1 MSMPA
6 ADDLRRVL
14 RRAGAAEGRA
24 AWLLGRLRAGLARR
38 VGGGWS
44 SGSSAC
50 RYRAWWNSPAA
61 GSSAAQT
68 VSGSRAR
75 YGSVDRRRASVAR
88 LRVGAC
94 FKPIRHTPDA
104 CQWPPNS
111 SQNSA
116 LSVPHWRAAM
126 ADPMPA
132 DARSVV
138 LIPVMGLADRPSV
151 TIGRRGAARDVPS
164 ARRSRFIEA

>member
-1 MSMPA
+1 MPA

-14 RRAGAAEGRA
+14 RRAGRRPKAVLRGLWARLWAAGT
-24 AWLLGRLRAGLARR
+24 AG
-38 VGGGWS
+38 GGGWS

-68 VSGSRAR
+68 VSGGAR
-75 YGSVDRRRASVAR
+75 YGSVDRRPASIPDGGGR

-94 FKPIRHTPDA
+94 LGLAETKTIRRTPDA

-111 SQNSA
+111 SQWSA

-132 DARSVV
+132 DARAWCDSCHG
-138 LIPVMGLADRPSV
+138 IR
-151 TIGRRGAARDVPS
+151 
-164 ARRSRFIEA
+164 